1 MGLVFFLFYIF
12 ILLLTYA
19 LCKVAG
25 EDDKKYRELH
35 KEKR

>member
-1 MGLVFFLFYIF
+1 MGLVLFLVYIF

-25 EDDKKYRELH
+25 DDDKKYRELY
-35 KEKR
+35 KENR